1 MPGIL
6 RRRLGSPHHR
16 AVFNLP
22 SSLSSPE
29 KVQLSAAQRG
39 VVLLLCTW
47 QRRWLPEP
55 PRTERGGS
63 WERGWHGE
71 GRYTHSQVFQQSKR
85 RGKPLIFPLRPV
97 MAFILRSLGATGVL
111 IPLTS
116 LQSSTGDRSALV
128 LNVAA
133 KHPWKCS
140 DRRYIRFIF
149 PPPKL
154 RSDGEAVRASGLFNK
169 SGC

>member
-29 KVQLSAAQRG
+29 KVQLGAAQRG

-71 GRYTHSQVFQQSKR
+71 GRYTHSKSFNTPKEEGNRFFFLFDLWRLSSCALRAR
-85 RGKPLIFPLRPV
+85 RGSWF
-97 MAFILRSLGATGVL
+97 RSLLSDAQPET
-111 IPLTS
+111 IPLSFSTL
-116 LQSSTGDRSALV
+116 LQNIPGKARTGDISA
-128 LNVAA
+128 
-133 KHPWKCS
+133 
-140 DRRYIRFIF
+140 FIF

-154 RSDGEAVRASGLFNK
+154 RSDGEAARASGVFNK